1 MSVFQIELAYEDVV
15 PVLHISGE
23 ITSESEEEML
33 AAYDGIPSDRR
44 ARVILHFSQTRYIN
58 SSGIA
63 ILIGVINRATESQG
77 KVDFAGLSPHF
88 RKVMDIVGLTDFVR
102 VFDSLPEALQA

>member
-1 MSVFQIELAYEDVV
+1 MPAFQVALAYEEVI

-23 ITSESEEEML
+23 ITSESEEELL
-33 AAYDGIPSDRR
+33 AAYDGIPTDKRQ
-44 ARVILHFSQTRYIN
+44 RVILHFGNTRYIN

-102 VFDSLPEALQA
+102 VFDSLADALQG